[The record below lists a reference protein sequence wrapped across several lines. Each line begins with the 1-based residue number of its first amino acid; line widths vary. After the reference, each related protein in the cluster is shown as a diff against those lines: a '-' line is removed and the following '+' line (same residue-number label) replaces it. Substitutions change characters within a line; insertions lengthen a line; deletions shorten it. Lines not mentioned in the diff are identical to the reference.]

1 MSYPSRFVE
10 FWGPST
16 WKTLHSIAWSYA
28 ENENSP
34 TEEEKKDI
42 IDFFMILSKLLP
54 CPSCRK
60 HFSDYMLRH
69 PIDASSRSALV
80 RWLYDLHS
88 DVNIRTKK
96 TAPTPTFEEHR
107 RDYAQWGPSEMTRF
121 KNMDRRQQIN
131 NLSDPHFGRMKFES
145 MTGAAL
151 DSPPLLFA
159 AGGLFVAVLAFG
171 VYRANNQEKNKK

>member
-42 IDFFMILSKLLP
+42 IDFFMILAKLLP
-54 CPSCRK
+54 CPSCRT
-60 HFSDYMLRH
+60 HFSAYMLKH

-80 RWLYDLHS
+80 HWLYDLHS
-88 DVNIRTKK
+88 DVNVRTKK
-96 TAPTPTFEEHR
+96 EGATPTFEQHR
-107 RDYAQWGPSEMTRF
+107 KDYAQWGASEAVQF
-121 KNMDRRQQIN
+121 KNMNRRQQVAV
-131 NLSDPHFGRMKFES
+131 LSDPHLGRMKRES
-145 MTGAAL
+145 MSATL
-151 DSPPLLFA
+151 DSNPLLLGVGTLVVIA
-159 AGGLFVAVLAFG
+159 LAFG
-171 VYRANNQEKNKK
+171 TYKTRKDKK

>member
-10 FWGPST
+10 FWGPNT

-42 IDFFMILSKLLP
+42 IDFFVILAKLLP
-54 CPSCRK
+54 CPSCRT
-60 HFSDYMLRH
+60 HFSAYMIKH

-80 RWLYDLHS
+80 HWLYDLHS

-96 TAPTPTFEEHR
+96 EGATPTFEQHR
-107 RDYAQWGPSEMTRF
+107 KDYAQWGAFEATQF
-121 KNMDRRQQIN
+121 KNMDRRQQVVT
-131 NLSDPHFGRMKFES
+131 LSDPHFGRMRRES
-145 MTGAAL
+145 AMGAL
-151 DSPPLLFA
+151 DSNPLLFGTGA
-159 AGGLFVAVLAFG
+159 LAITALAFG
-171 VYRANNQEKNKK
+171 VYKYKKDKK

>member
-10 FWGPST
+10 FWGPNT

-42 IDFFMILSKLLP
+42 IDFFVILAKLLP
-54 CPSCRK
+54 CPSCRT
-60 HFSDYMLRH
+60 HFSAYMLKH

-80 RWLYDLHS
+80 HWLYDLHS

-96 TAPTPTFEEHR
+96 VNATPTFEQHR
-107 RDYAQWGPSEMTRF
+107 KDYAQWGAAEAERF
-121 KNMDRRQQIN
+121 KNMDRRQQVAV
-131 NLSDPHFGRMKFES
+131 LSDPHFGRMKSES
-145 MTGAAL
+145 MTGAF
-151 DSPPLLFA
+151 DSNPLLFGVGA
-159 AGGLFVAVLAFG
+159 LAVAGIAFG
-171 VYRANNQEKNKK
+171 AYRARKDKK